1 MAMRASRILRELE
14 KLKLEFG
21 EHAGPR
27 KRELLAQLE
36 KANLPTATAVLKLH
50 ELLCFWR
57 AYPDDAVLL
66 TRIERMLQVY
76 ADRADLRRHRRRLA
90 DTGVAGTEI
99 RFEFYARMAQWLA
112 ECWPRRL
119 TIDWTAYGEGERLGK
134 VLHLLALYGET
145 PGLDEYDYPV
155 REWIDRLRA
164 PTETDATF
172 LVRRIAGLPLD
183 GFFHEK
189 FYEDLALPLR
199 LAPAPA
205 GPSRTGAKVSGVPVI
220 YQTGPLRRDRPDLG
234 QELRRP
240 PLAIRTVSTARARRL
255 IDLAREAMV
264 TRSRDL
270 DVFAWADP
278 RDVRLADCGDGLQFA
293 IIGAIPER
301 RLMLEAVYGFMTLK
315 NGVPVGYA
323 LNSALFG
330 SAEVAYNIFATYRG
344 AEAGTI
350 FGRLL
355 ATVAAVFGSDTFAI
369 YPYQLGD
376 QNDEALQSGAW
387 WFYHKVGFRPRDRET
402 LDLMH
407 RELRRMRKNPRYRS
421 SISNLARLAR
431 VNVYY
436 QRGKQREDVIG
447 ELPLAA
453 VGLKITRYLARR
465 FGADRHRAERI
476 CAHEAA
482 KRLGMSSLA
491 DLGPGERLAWRRWS
505 PLLLILPGIEHWSLP
520 ERKGLVDVVR
530 AKGGQRESD
539 FAVKFDSHRRL
550 RSAVRKLARDPV
562 A

>member
-1 MAMRASRILRELE
+1 MALRAARILSELE
-14 KLKLEFG
+14 KLKLQFG
-21 EHAGPR
+21 DDACRR
-27 KRELLAQLE
+27 KRELLEQLD
-36 KANLPTATAVLKLH
+36 KSRLPTAAAVLKLH

-57 AYPDDAVLL
+57 AYPDDAALL
-66 TRIERMLQVY
+66 ARIESLLQ
-76 ADRADLRRHRRRLA
+76 AFGDRADLRRHRRRLS

-99 RFEFYARMAQWLA
+99 RFEFYTRMAQWLA
-112 ECWPRRL
+112 ERWPQRL
-119 TIDWTAYGEGERLGK
+119 TVDWAAYGQSERLGK

-145 PGLDEYDYPV
+145 PGLDEYDFPV

-164 PTETDATF
+164 PTETDAAF

-183 GFFHEK
+183 GFLQEQ

-199 LAPAPA
+199 LAPGPA
-205 GPSRTGAKVSGVPVI
+205 GPSRTGAKVAGMPVA
-220 YQTGPLRRDRPDLG
+220 YQTGPLRRDRPELG

-240 PLAIRTVSTARARRL
+240 PLAIRAVSPTRAHHL

-293 IIGAIPER
+293 IIGAIPAR
-301 RLMLEAVYGFMTLK
+301 RLMLEAVYGFLTLK

-344 AEAGTI
+344 AEAGPI

-355 ATVAAVFGSDTFAI
+355 ATVSSVFGNDTFVI

-376 QNDEALQSGAW
+376 HNDEALQSGAW
-387 WFYHKVGFRPRDRET
+387 WFYHKLGFRPRDEAT
-402 LDLMH
+402 LRLMR
-407 RELRRMRKNPRYRS
+407 RELRRMRHDPRYRS
-421 SISNLARLAR
+421 SIATLARLAR

-436 QRGKQREDVIG
+436 QRGKQRADVIG
-447 ELPLAA
+447 ELPLAV
-453 VGLKITRYLARR
+453 VGLQITRYLARR

-476 CAHEAA
+476 CAYEAA
-482 KRLGMSSLA
+482 ERLGMRSLA
-491 DLGPGERLAWRRWS
+491 GFSPGELLAWRRWS
-505 PLLLILPGIEHWSLP
+505 PLLLILPGIEHWNRP
-520 ERKGLVDVVR
+520 EKQGLVEVVR

-550 RSAVRKLARDPV
+550 RNAVRKLARDLV